1 MAQRKIA
8 YKDINQVMK
17 ALRSQVI
24 DGLDYYCEKMPFFA
38 NPEQMFSTF
47 KNLVKYKNDPSGI
60 ELLQCVPT
68 FVEKNYWGVPFTGD
82 CDCFSIFILTACC
95 CHNWNEQR
103 IVLAGRSKIAP
114 VHIWTE
120 VKHNG
125 KWHAMDLTQPFINT
139 TRNYKFKQYLYI

>member
-1 MAQRKIA
+1 MATRKVP

-17 ALRSQVI
+17 ALRAQVI
-24 DGLDYYCEKMPFFA
+24 DGLDFYCQKMPFFD
-38 NPEQMFSTF
+38 NPEQMFKTF
-47 KNLVKYKNDPSGI
+47 KTLVKYRNDPKGV

-68 FVEKNYWGVPFTGD
+68 FVKNNYWGVPFMGD
-82 CDCFSIFILTACC
+82 CDCFSILILTACC

-120 VKHNG
+120 VKHDGN
-125 KWHAMDLTQPFINT
+125 WYAMDLTQPYFNV
-139 TRNYKFKQYLYI
+139 TRNYPYKQFLYI